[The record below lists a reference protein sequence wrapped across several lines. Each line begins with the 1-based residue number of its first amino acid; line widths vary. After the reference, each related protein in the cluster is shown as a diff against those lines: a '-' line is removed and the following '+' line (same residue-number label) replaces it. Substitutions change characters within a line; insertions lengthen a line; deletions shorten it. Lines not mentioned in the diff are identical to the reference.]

1 MIDDIFKVVLDLS
14 ISASFL
20 ILIVL
25 MLRPLAKA
33 RFAPKFRVYLW
44 IMVIIKLIL
53 PFSFSTSFSAYN
65 LLPDIKP
72 TSYSSQDIDMS
83 AINEADDNFIV
94 TYDNNTISLD
104 NSLHSIEENTN
115 NDNTDTNTF
124 SHSQT
129 VSNIDNSIDSL
140 TKTTNNDK
148 PINTESKM
156 NILSIIW
163 LVGFAALLSVY
174 TIINILFYYSLK
186 DSYYMDETLSINAV
200 FSNTEIQR
208 ETF

>member
-72 TSYSSQDIDMS
+72 TGYSSQDIDMS

-94 TYDNNTISLD
+94 TYDNITISLD

-200 FSNTEIQR
+200 FSNTEIHR

>member
-72 TSYSSQDIDMS
+72 TGYSSQDIDMS